1 MMKSLFLKMVW
12 MNINRVIFVLCQ
24 QIMNKFMNFVLYL
37 TASYIFY
44 RFYLLFPKFVYVF
57 INRRPW
63 VYRFFYLFQVL
74 LHIFFIFSL
83 VFLFSY
89 LLLSIIKLFIFFRC
103 ILRFW
108 QFNFWILKWVVLN
121 SIKIFCFIFS

>member
-74 LHIFFIFSL
+74 LHIFFIFYL

>member
-1 MMKSLFLKMVW
+1 MKSLFLKMVW

-37 TASYIFY
+37 TASYFFY

-108 QFNFWILKWVVLN
+108 QFKFWILKWVVLN
-121 SIKIFCFIFS
+121 RLKIFCFIFS

>member
-1 MMKSLFLKMVW
+1 MKSLFLKMVW

-37 TASYIFY
+37 TASYFFY

-57 INRRPW
+57 INWRPW

-108 QFNFWILKWVVLN
+108 QFKFWILKWVVLN
-121 SIKIFCFIFS
+121 CLKIFCFIFS